1 MHIFGDSLTAKYQ
14 EHYTEKLITYERI
27 HLLVGERIA
36 ILQPCVKPG
45 STPMMTEPLMGDAR
59 RRWRRLR
66 TNMSIDSFSAVADN
80 LVLNGNTH
88 RI

>member
-1 MHIFGDSLTAKYQ
+1 MVIAY
-14 EHYTEKLITYERI
+14 EKM
-27 HLLVGERIA
+27 HLLVGERTA

-45 STPMMTEPLMGDAR
+45 STPMMTEPLIGDTR
-59 RRWRRLR
+59 SRWRRLR
-66 TNMSIDSFSAVADN
+66 TNISIDSFSAVADN